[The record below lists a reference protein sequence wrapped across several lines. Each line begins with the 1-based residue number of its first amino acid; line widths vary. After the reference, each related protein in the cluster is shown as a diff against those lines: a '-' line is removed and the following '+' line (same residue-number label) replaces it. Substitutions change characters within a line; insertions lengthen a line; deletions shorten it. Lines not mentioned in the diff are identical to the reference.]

1 MYSTDLTSC
10 RSSEE
15 KSQCYIC
22 AVPTYVIYKIN
33 SHSLTAEAE
42 CMSWIFNIFTDKS
55 IFCLFSCHF
64 RDDINIFI
72 KVCNTFSFRRMLRIF
87 LNYYDNI
94 SSLCHNIF
102 HDRNMWIAQHQ
113 QPLFYFNYDQS
124 LVEYHKFSATRVQF
138 R

>member
-94 SSLCHNIF
+94 SSSCLNIF
-102 HDRNMWIAQHQ
+102 RTKSDLIHDKNSLHQHFFTISFQ
-113 QPLFYFNYDQS
+113 NNHRSGCLIF
-124 LVEYHKFSATRVQF
+124 
-138 R
+138 